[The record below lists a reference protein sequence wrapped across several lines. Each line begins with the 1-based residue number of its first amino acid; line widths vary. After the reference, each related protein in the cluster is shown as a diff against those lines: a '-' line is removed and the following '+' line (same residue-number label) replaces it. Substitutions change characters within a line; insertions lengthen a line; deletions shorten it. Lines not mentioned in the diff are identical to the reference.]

1 MKTLMKYAAV
11 TALILGAGAAVAQT
25 QTRPADGQWMS
36 VAALAAKLEGEGY
49 TLYEVERDDGVYEVK
64 MIDAQGF
71 RVEAHLDPATGDRL
85 QGPRCPP
92 ATACKARVG
101 TINPP
106 QTPRV
111 PSHAKRRQSPRH

>member
-85 QGPRCPP
+85 QGRWDD
-92 ATACKARVG
+92 
-101 TINPP
+101 
-106 QTPRV
+106 
-111 PSHAKRRQSPRH
+111 